1 MTSITI
7 RKVSTE
13 KEELLN
19 REVIKLKG
27 LPSKIK
33 FPIREE
39 DAQDLPSFAGNVIT
53 W

>member
-1 MTSITI
+1 MTSITT

-19 REVIKLKG
+19 REVVKLKG

-33 FPIREE
+33 FPIRE
-39 DAQDLPSFAGNVIT
+39 DAQDLPSFAGNVIA

>member
-13 KEELLN
+13 NEELLN

-27 LPSKIK
+27 LPSEIK
-33 FPIREE
+33 FPIRE
-39 DAQDLPSFAGNVIT
+39 DAQDLPSFAGNVVA